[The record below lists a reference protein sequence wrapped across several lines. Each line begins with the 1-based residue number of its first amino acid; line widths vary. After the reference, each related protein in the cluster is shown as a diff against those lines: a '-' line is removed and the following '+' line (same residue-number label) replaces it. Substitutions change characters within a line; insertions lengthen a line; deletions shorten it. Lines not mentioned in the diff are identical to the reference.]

1 MAASTAFSSILNVP
15 NPKISNSDVG
25 FNRMRF
31 WVHKKQSFAP
41 VNPISI
47 GDSCPSSSGS
57 CSSAA
62 IYNSMTLDQDSI
74 NDEEVKKAESIL
86 GSKVRVKVH
95 LKVYHVP
102 KVPEVD
108 LTGKVGLLKQYVGVY
123 KGKRISANLPYKVE
137 FVAEEVMGRDGKPVK
152 FLAHLREDEFEFI
165 DWLVLWLFLF
175 SGCDN
180 GALAVLFNNFVYRV
194 SYLCITM

>member
-1 MAASTAFSSILNVP
+1 MAASTAFFSSILNVP
-15 NPKISNSDVG
+15 NSKISNSDVG
-25 FNRMRF
+25 FNRMRS

-62 IYNSMTLDQDSI
+62 IHNSMTLDQDSI

-86 GSKVRVKVH
+86 GSKVRVKVP

-137 FVAEEVMGRDGKPVK
+137 FVTEEVMGRDGKPAK

-165 DWLVLWLFLF
+165 D
-175 SGCDN
+175 
-180 GALAVLFNNFVYRV
+180 
-194 SYLCITM
+194 